1 MGNSPDPVLIAILSA
16 LMGLLGGLLTIPVSV
31 IVVRML
37 KSREQDSQRQLELFT
52 KKQDLLLRHRL
63 ELQRQSRV
71 SRRIK
76 RSIAE
81 LKNEQTIQAQEI
93 DGIHAAHDGKIAA
106 IDKSLVGLDQES
118 TVLANKASQLDERLM
133 LLEKRPI
140 VEEVPAA
147 SIAQLDARLALLEQ
161 LHDGLEHS

>member
-1 MGNSPDPVLIAILSA
+1 
-16 LMGLLGGLLTIPVSV
+16 MGLLGGLLTIPIGV

-37 KSREQDSQRQLELFT
+37 KSREQESQSQLEIFA

-76 RSIAE
+76 LSITQ
-81 LKNEQTIQAQEI
+81 LKNEQTIQAEEI
-93 DGIHAAHDGKIAA
+93 DGIHAAHDSKLAA
-106 IDKSLVGLDQES
+106 IEKSLVGLEREM
-118 TVLANKASQLDERLM
+118 TVLVNKESQLDERLM
-133 LLEKRPI
+133 LLEKRP
-140 VEEVPAA
+140 VLEEVPAA
-147 SIAQLDARLALLEQ
+147 SISELDARLALLEQ